1 MVVEFSYDID
11 SGYSWQSN
19 VIDALFPTFECEDR
33 CSSFLFIPL
42 HFRNYTVGYFV
53 AKNAEYLMEKQYL
66 FRLINTITSAMK
78 NLYEKQKLEYMNHM
92 LEEMSIKDSMTGL
105 YNRTG
110 FQKYAQALFDYKKIK
125 KENLLIMF
133 VDMDRLKYINDNYG
147 HEQGDIAIKII
158 ASAILDN
165 CPDSAIAVRNGGD
178 EFIIIQDKISVEVY
192 DEFVINM
199 RKDIAHKIKDNG
211 LEYDVS
217 FSIGSVYTDMALI
230 MKIMAIGI
238 PAGIENGMFVDWSVR
253 AVIFIARFL
262 SGKWLKVD
270 DDKKIENI

>member
-1 MVVEFSYDID
+1 
-11 SGYSWQSN
+11 
-19 VIDALFPTFECEDR
+19 
-33 CSSFLFIPL
+33 
-42 HFRNYTVGYFV
+42 
-53 AKNAEYLMEKQYL
+53 
-66 FRLINTITSAMK
+66 
-78 NLYEKQKLEYMNHM
+78 
-92 LEEMSIKDSMTGL
+92 
-105 YNRTG
+105 
-110 FQKYAQALFDYKKIK
+110 
-125 KENLLIMF
+125 MF

-238 PAGIENGMFVDWSVR
+238 PAGIENGMFADWSVR